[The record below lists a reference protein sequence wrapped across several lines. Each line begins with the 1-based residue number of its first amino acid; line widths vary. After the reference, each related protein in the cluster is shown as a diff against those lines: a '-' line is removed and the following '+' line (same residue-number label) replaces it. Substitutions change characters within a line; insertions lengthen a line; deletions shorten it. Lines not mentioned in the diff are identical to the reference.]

1 MAVDLP
7 KRKRVKPMSQMNV
20 VPYID
25 VMLVLLIIF
34 MVTAPM
40 LTMGEIE
47 VPSAGAASRAPEQF
61 VRVSVSVGNEIKVTD
76 NTGATTPVT
85 LSQLVEEVRA
95 MQAGNENTA
104 VIIAADKQIP
114 YEQVVKILNTLNESG
129 IKRVGLLVA
138 QQ

>member
-47 VPSAGAASRAPEQF
+47 VPSAGAASRAQDRF
-61 VRVSVSVGNEIKVTD
+61 IRVSVSLAREITLTD
-76 NTGATTPVT
+76 AAGATMPVT
-85 LSQLVEEVRA
+85 TEQLVTEVKR
-95 MQAGNENTA
+95 MQANDDSIP
-104 VIIAADKQIP
+104 VVIAADKALP
-114 YEQVVKILNTLNESG
+114 YEQVITILNTLQQNNVR
-129 IKRVGLLVA
+129 RVGLLVTK
-138 QQ
+138 